1 MKIRNKFYFFLFVAL
16 FLLGFVPAD
25 KDIYLEIAKNLE
37 IFGKVYKEISINYVD
52 KINPESFMRTGIKAM
67 LGELDPYTV
76 FLDESMQ
83 KDFDL
88 INNGKYSGIGA
99 SVGIRNGKITIIDI
113 IYDSPAQREGLRI
126 GDVILEINSKE
137 INKDNFDKM
146 TNEITGNPGKNVKLL
161 IEREGLDDPQIFN
174 LRLEQIEIKN
184 ISYFGFFPEGSN
196 NAYIKLSGFSRGA
209 GEEIKQAI
217 IDLRKIRKINSI
229 ILDLRNNPG
238 GLLEEAIDV
247 SEKFISKGK
256 LIVSISGRDSSKK
269 LDYFSQEKPLASDV
283 VLAILVNENTAS
295 AAEIVAGAVQDHD
308 CGIII
313 GKNTFGKG
321 LVQTIVP
328 ITNKTSL
335 KITTAK
341 YFTPSGRCI
350 QKINYSTDN
359 KPIES
364 YKDNRQLKYFTE
376 NNRNVYANGG
386 ITPDT
391 ILENNDES
399 ELIIDLKSKNLIGQF
414 ANYYINTEDS
424 IDFRNLNEKILFEG
438 FTKFLDIK
446 NYKFNSGAN
455 VEAKKLLSKFKSNK
469 VDLALIN
476 QFNNIV
482 SALDKNEALQIQKE
496 QDEILSLIRIELYNR
511 IANRTD
517 RYKLLLRED
526 TLLKSAINMLS
537 NHNKY
542 EEFLKNN

>member
-1 MKIRNKFYFFLFVAL
+1 MKIINKFYFFLFVAL

-99 SVGIRNGKITIIDI
+99 SVGIRNGKIAIIDI
-113 IYDSPAQREGLRI
+113 IIDSPAQREGLRI

-161 IEREGLDDPQIFN
+161 IKREGLDDRQIFN

-196 NAYIKLSGFSRGA
+196 NAYIKLTGFSRGA
-209 GEEIKQAI
+209 GDEIKQAI

-350 QKINYSTDN
+350 QKINYAADN
-359 KPIES
+359 KPIDS
-364 YKDNRQLKYFTE
+364 DKNNQQLNYLTE

-386 ITPDT
+386 ITPDI

-399 ELIIDLKSKNLIGQF
+399 ELITDLKSKNLIGQF
-414 ANYYINTEDS
+414 ANYYINTKDS
-424 IDFRNLNEKILFEG
+424 VDFRNLNEKILFKD
-438 FTKFLDIK
+438 FTNFLYIK
-446 NYKFNSGAN
+446 NYKFNSSTN
-455 VEAKKLLSKFKSNK
+455 IEAKNLLSKFESNK
-469 VDLALIN
+469 IDLALIN
-476 QFNNIV
+476 QFTNIV
-482 SALDKNEALQIQKE
+482 SALDKREALQIQKE
-496 QDEILSLIRIELYNR
+496 QNEIVSLIKTELYNR
-511 IANRTD
+511 IPNRIE
-517 RYKLLLRED
+517 RYKLLLSD
-526 TLLKSAINMLS
+526 DPLLKSAISILD
-537 NHNKY
+537 NHKKY
-542 EEFLKNN
+542 EEFLKKN